1 MNYDLLLQKKPYSMN
16 QEEKEKYYIS
26 YMKEL
31 TAYHKKFCKSYRNIL
46 DMLCYDEK
54 SINELKEIPMIP
66 VTLFKKHG
74 LFSIDEEDIF
84 KVMTSSGTTGQ
95 EVSKIF
101 LDKKTAEYQQ
111 KTLFNIVS
119 DFIGPKR
126 IPMIIIDSPEVLKNR
141 AMFSARGA
149 GILGFSIFA
158 SQRIYALDKEMNF
171 DVEKVKSFLEK
182 HKDEKILIFG
192 FTYMI
197 WEYFYKVLK
206 RECIDIDLSNGI
218 LIHGGGW
225 KKLKDKAV
233 SKEEFKSELR
243 NICKID
249 NVHNYYGMVEQT
261 GCIYMECEYG
271 HLHVSSYS
279 EIITRKMR
287 DFEICDIGEEGVIQ
301 VISPMAE
308 SYPGHSILT
317 EDKGVILGIDDCP
330 CGRKGKYFEVTG
342 RIKAAEIRGCSD
354 TYEI

>member
-1 MNYDLLLQKKPYSMN
+1 MNYDLLLQEKPYSMK
-16 QEEKEKYYIS
+16 QKEKEEYYVS

-31 TAYHKKFCKSYRNIL
+31 TQYHKQSCESYRKIL
-46 DMLCYDEK
+46 DMLSYHEK
-54 SINELKEIPMIP
+54 NVEKLKEIPMIP
-66 VTLFKKHG
+66 VTLFKKHD
-74 LFSIDEEDIF
+74 LCSISEEDIF

-111 KTLFNIVS
+111 RTLFNIVS

-126 IPMIIIDSPEVLKNR
+126 LPMIIIDSEDVLKNR

-171 DVEKVKSFLEK
+171 DVEKVKNFLEK
-182 HKDEKILIFG
+182 HEGEKILVFG

-197 WEYFYKVLK
+197 WEYFYKALK
-206 RECIDIDLSNGI
+206 REGIDIDLSNGI

-233 SKEEFKSELR
+233 SREVFKSELR
-243 NICKID
+243 SICSIEK
-249 NVHNYYGMVEQT
+249 VHNYYGMVEQT

-279 EIITRKMR
+279 EVITRRMR
-287 DFEICDIGEEGVIQ
+287 DFEICNVGEEGVVQ

-317 EDKGVILGIDDCP
+317 EDKGIMLGVDDCP
-330 CGRKGKYFEVTG
+330 CRRKGKYFEVTG
-342 RIKAAEIRGCSD
+342 RIKEAEIRGCSD
-354 TYEI
+354 TYER